1 MSLAPV
7 IICGMHRSGT
17 SLVSRALDSLGLF
30 TGDVKEHNNEAVLF
44 LTLTQW
50 IFEQLNAT
58 WDNPA
63 NMRFVNDEL
72 AGYMLSVI
80 GNILNGPSAVS
91 YTGNEPA
98 HRQILTAGNRLP
110 WGWKDPRNTYT
121 AEIWAAA
128 FPDARLIH
136 VCRNP
141 LDVADSLRRR
151 EQETEQRHK
160 QQLAQM
166 KPEELDGSM
175 RFQQSPRLFHL
186 QEGLALW
193 EDYTLQAIGLEQRF
207 GTNAIRVRY
216 EDFLARPVQ
225 ELARLAVFAGLE
237 VDSSQ
242 LQAAVASVN
251 PERRCAF
258 LRNNELLTVYRDY
271 RERYS
276 MKALG
281 YDHLSDDDCHTAA

>member
-1 MSLAPV
+1 MLF
-7 IICGMHRSGT
+7 RS
-17 SLVSRALDSLGLF
+17 
-30 TGDVKEHNNEAVLF
+30 
-44 LTLTQW
+44 
-50 IFEQLNAT
+50 
-58 WDNPA
+58 
-63 NMRFVNDEL
+63 
-72 AGYMLSVI
+72 
-80 GNILNGPSAVS
+80 
-91 YTGNEPA
+91 
-98 HRQILTAGNRLP
+98 
-110 WGWKDPRNTYT
+110 
-121 AEIWAAA
+121 WAAA

-237 VDSSQ
+237 VDSGQ